1 MVLTG
6 NFNFFSGDSKCD
18 FLHREEFVELKDI
31 FSVKLKRRCS
41 IKQQKRRFCRA
52 RMTTVCSVAQLH
64 LTLCDPM
71 DCSPPP
77 WGRTGDPMDCGPPGS
92 SVHGILQARILEWVT
107 MPSSRGSSQPRD
119 RTHVFCIAGGFFTTG
134 SPGKPRMTTMLQQK
148 TVFEGKRERKAPP
161 WASTCWALHILPCLT
176 TTTAS
181 KGKPYWQSHF
191 MDE

>member
-1 MVLTG
+1 MCPWGGPKHYV
-6 NFNFFSGDSKCD
+6 FASGWGS
-18 FLHREEFVELKDI
+18 LGLI
-31 FSVKLKRRCS
+31 QSVVQHKLVCFWS
-41 IKQQKRRFCRA
+41 HLCPVRFCRA

-181 KGKPYWQSHF
+181 KGKPCWQSHF